1 MALALSGSGAGDS
14 REAGSHGA
22 STGTGTCRG
31 EQSPEEGLTTFPS
44 WAVMVVK
51 AILEREKLLVGAL
64 DNELPGSPVPHCGQ
78 RKPIPASH
86 LSGFLWPDAPPTP
99 GPR

>member
-64 DNELPGSPVPHCGQ
+64 DNELPGSPVLHPTSLASSGQ
-78 RKPIPASH
+78 MLHPPQA
-86 LSGFLWPDAPPTP
+86 PDEA
-99 GPR
+99 R